1 MESER
6 FPGRTFLNGMPKI
19 LPVSV
24 ENEVTMDAI
33 PNEIVLGD
41 RRYFSIFNFC
51 VWIGEGA
58 YLILYA
64 FINAVYFLVL
74 SNLSLGSFVQ
84 ALSTV
89 YMFSDMHNNN
99 KMVLK
104 KRKTWGVLVVKF
116 MSEIRDND
124 IDVQYPPL
132 WKAIPMIINHSRGPK
147 CIPIL
152 ARGILVCTGHTAQGN
167 ISGTV
172 CNADLNFFFE
182 AISVCVFSKIS
193 HTLTYTGYE
202 ENNGKQWRH

>member
-1 MESER
+1 
-6 FPGRTFLNGMPKI
+6 
-19 LPVSV
+19 
-24 ENEVTMDAI
+24 MDAI

-41 RRYFSIFNFC
+41 QRYFSIFNFC
-51 VWIGEGA
+51 VWIWEGA

-74 SNLSLGSFVQ
+74 SNLSLSSFVQ

-89 YMFSDMHNNN
+89 YRFSDNN

-132 WKAIPMIINHSRGPK
+132 WKAIPMIINHSTCPK
-147 CIPIL
+147 CIYPGPGYFSLYRTHGPGEHLGNRLQCGFEIFL
-152 ARGILVCTGHTAQGN
+152 WCN
-167 ISGTV
+167 ISL
-172 CNADLNFFFE
+172 CF
-182 AISVCVFSKIS
+182 
-193 HTLTYTGYE
+193 
-202 ENNGKQWRH
+202 